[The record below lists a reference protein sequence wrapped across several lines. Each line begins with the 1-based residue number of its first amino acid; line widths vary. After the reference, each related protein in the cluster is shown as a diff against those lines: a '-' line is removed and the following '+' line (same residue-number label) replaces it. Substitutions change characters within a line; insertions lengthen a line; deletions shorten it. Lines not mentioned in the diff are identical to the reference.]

1 MNILN
6 YKLLALKY
14 ITLNEDDGLVHEY
27 TLTNSQ
33 SLLFE
38 NNYLNKQRNGGK
50 EKYDEIVNINLIF
63 KWKKRNEDGYDKK

>member
-6 YKLLALKY
+6 YKLLARKY

-27 TLTNSQ
+27 TLTNSH